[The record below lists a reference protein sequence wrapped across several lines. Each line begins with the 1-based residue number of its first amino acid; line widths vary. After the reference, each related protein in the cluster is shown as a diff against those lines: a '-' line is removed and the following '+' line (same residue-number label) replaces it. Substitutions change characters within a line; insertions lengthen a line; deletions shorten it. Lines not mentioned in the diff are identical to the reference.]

1 MKDLEGLS
9 NNVASQVKPA
19 QRQPD
24 FLLAEFSALRAEM
37 LKRIELQHQLIV
49 AALVAAGTFLTV
61 SVTRPVTGPTTGPVN
76 ISLAFPIFALFFAAA
91 WSQNDLRIW
100 QMGKYIRKRIEGE
113 FLGSDMGWESIQATS
128 RVGGFGSLSLFS
140 SRGILVGTQI
150 LTVVAALFTATFSQ
164 LEIVLFIVDAIIIL
178 ITILLLWR
186 RGQKNFEE
194 GIKFSPQNAFLIP

>member
-9 NNVASQVKPA
+9 SNVASQVKPA
-19 QRQPD
+19 QRQSD

-61 SVTRPVTGPTTGPVN
+61 PTTGPVN

-140 SRGILVGTQI
+140 SRGILVGIQI

-164 LEIVLFIVDAIIIL
+164 LEIGLFIVDAIIIL

-194 GIKFSPQNAFLIP
+194 GI